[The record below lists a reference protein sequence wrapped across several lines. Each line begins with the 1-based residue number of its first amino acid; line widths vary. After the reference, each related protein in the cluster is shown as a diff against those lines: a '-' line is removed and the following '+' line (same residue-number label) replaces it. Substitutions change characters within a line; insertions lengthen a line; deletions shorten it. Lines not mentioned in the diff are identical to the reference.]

1 MKSLIKN
8 LLILA
13 LLATYAF
20 PVSAG
25 INFLSQK
32 AEISESEQKTMVHSC
47 HDMSTK
53 KETSDEDCCQE
64 HCHLCSTCCTLLPK
78 KVTTLNELFV
88 ENIQHST
95 GYLAVNLKSFVSD
108 LIKPPIA

>member
-1 MKSLIKN
+1 MKYLIKN

-32 AEISESEQKTMVHSC
+32 SEISESEQKTMAHSC

-78 KVTTLNELFV
+78 KSDYPKRTFSSKIS
-88 ENIQHST
+88 NIAPAIQPST
-95 GYLAVNLKSFVSD
+95 
-108 LIKPPIA
+108 